1 MLALVRA
8 IYAALEAAGMA
19 GLGVTGIFEDK
30 AKAGQEFP
38 YIIISEQSALD
49 GYSHD
54 RRSHTDYVY
63 SIKCVDSSLSA
74 IRCREISEAIDAAL
88 TLQPLTVTGYTAFF
102 VRRTSQFAYTEER
115 DGQFYRH
122 RGGQYAMML
131 SPNI

>member
-1 MLALVRA
+1 MLALVRSIYDALTAANLAA
-8 IYAALEAAGMA
+8 I
-19 GLGVTGIFEDK
+19 GVTGIFEDK
-30 AKAGQEFP
+30 AKVGQEFP
-38 YIIISEQSALD
+38 YVIISEQSALD

-63 SIKCVDSSLSA
+63 SIKCVDNSLSA
-74 IRCREISEAIDAAL
+74 IRCREVSEAIDTAL
-88 TLQPLTVTGYTAFF
+88 TLQPLAVVGYSAFF

>member
-1 MLALVRA
+1 MLALVRS
-8 IYAALEAAGMA
+8 IYDALTAANLAA
-19 GLGVTGIFEDK
+19 LGVTGIFEDK

-38 YIIISEQSALD
+38 YVIISEQSALD

-63 SIKCVDSSLSA
+63 SIKCVDNSLSA
-74 IRCREISEAIDAAL
+74 IRCREVSEAIDTAL
-88 TLQPLTVTGYTAFF
+88 TLQPLVVVGYSAFF
-102 VRRTSQFAYTEER
+102 VRRTSQFSYTEER